1 MTELSSETLTYR
13 ILTKWLYD
21 IKKCNF
27 VLVGGKFQGREID
40 VFGIK
45 LLKNSSH
52 EILLQGYLIEVKIR
66 CDLQSIC
73 NLIGEIELRVL
84 DFKNSRT
91 YISLLY
97 PYVAVPCMHTDLF
110 SWCADKKFGYLFIH
124 RNLLSIKE
132 ELPSKPILPA
142 KNLKLPSDYIQRKNV
157 IISDPY
163 VRNFYDGIIDIL

>member
-1 MTELSSETLTYR
+1 MFELSSETSIYG

-21 IKKCNF
+21 SKKCDF
-27 VLVGGKFQGREID
+27 VLAEGRFQEREID

-45 LLKNSSH
+45 LLRNGSR
-52 EILLQGYLIEVKIR
+52 EILFQGYLIEVKIR

-84 DFKNSRT
+84 DFKKSRT
-91 YISLLY
+91 YISLIY

-110 SWCADKKFGYLFIH
+110 SWCADKKFGYLLIY
-124 RNLLSIKE
+124 RNLLSIRE
-132 ELPSKPILPA
+132 ELPSKPIFPA
-142 KNLKLPSDYIQRKNV
+142 ESLKLPTDYIQRKNV

-163 VRNFYDGIIDIL
+163 IRNFYDKMIEIL